1 MIWASVCWNASTSGP
16 TLGRTSANN
25 AGSVNDAATSPVRL
39 NGDDTDDNDDS
50 QHSLRS
56 SGVSPM
62 SATRG
67 LADAHVGPLSSLQ
80 QLPPTLPEGVD
91 AAAVAAAGT
100 SAGPP
105 GGPLTKVTV
114 EEANLLLSLQS
125 SRNSSRA
132 STETQPPN
140 MPL

>member
-1 MIWASVCWNASTSGP
+1 
-16 TLGRTSANN
+16 
-25 AGSVNDAATSPVRL
+25 
-39 NGDDTDDNDDS
+39 
-50 QHSLRS
+50 
-56 SGVSPM
+56 M
-62 SATRG
+62 SAARG

-100 SAGPP
+100 SAGAPG